1 MSDQTRFTSLDS
13 EVMDH
18 LRRLVNLE
26 CPASLWQHREDIT
39 QQILLRLHRASLR
52 KPLDINV
59 GYLRRAV
66 RMGIYDM
73 WRRQEVRDRPLSS
86 PVNEAASADPET
98 ALSRRRTL
106 SAADRLLDTL
116 PVARRDAVS
125 LYLEG
130 RAITEVAESMGC
142 RRKQADNLV
151 YRGLRSLRRRLA
163 DHGHGW
169 ESCAPC

>member
-73 WRRQEVRDRPLSS
+73 WRRQEVRERPL
-86 PVNEAASADPET
+86 
-98 ALSRRRTL
+98 L
-106 SAADRLLDTL
+106 SARTEATPDLETELAHRRALTVADQLLETL
-116 PVARRDAVS
+116 PMARRDAVS

-151 YRGLRSLRRRLA
+151 YRGLLSLRRLLA
-163 DHGHGW
+163 DHGHAW
-169 ESCAPC
+169 ESCVPC